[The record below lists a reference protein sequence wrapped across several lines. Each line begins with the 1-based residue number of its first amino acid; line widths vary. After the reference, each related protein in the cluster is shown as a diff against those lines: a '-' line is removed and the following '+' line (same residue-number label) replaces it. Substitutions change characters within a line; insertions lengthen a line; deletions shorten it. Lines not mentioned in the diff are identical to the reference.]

1 METEQPPRGVA
12 PAAAQP
18 PPGGAPAAVLPTDQ
32 PHPGS
37 SGSHLIAGL
46 THAEATVRRDALQQ
60 AERSP
65 IVELAA
71 CAQIIVPMLED
82 REITVREHAATVVA
96 RMLEDQVTCVLPIAA
111 TAIPTLMRRLQSED
125 VATICETL
133 QYLAKMPALDLLA
146 CVNRI
151 VRLRESE
158 DAEVRRCATKVVA
171 VSHDDWFVR
180 RQALFSLANLQP
192 LEAQLPY
199 ASAYVRLL
207 EDIDLELRIEAAGF
221 LAKLLIDEQTRGAP
235 IVTSA
240 MPKLMHKL
248 TDKVATKRWEAL
260 QCLHEMPVEQLVSH
274 AGHIALL
281 LEDHDGVVRRDAATV
296 VAKMLK
302 DERSRAVPALQ
313 EVIPNLISGL
323 LRADWRAR
331 CAALKSLVRMPIEH
345 VLPHASAILHMLS
358 DDVGAV
364 CSEAATL
371 VAKMLAQP
379 QSQDQVPALQATIP
393 ALVMD
398 VVHADWKQRYNALQ
412 CLMKMSSMDLLPHVV
427 ALVPALDADEEYLR
441 RDAAKLFARL
451 MTDPDTCAEAA
462 VTGAISKPIKDLMH
476 KDWQVRCK
484 ALRQLELMPVAQLIP
499 HAQRIARMLDDGNIE
514 VQIAADALASK
525 MVADPDARRVPAIAA
540 TVPKMANRAMVLAA
554 RAQAARI
561 AEKVQE
567 IPGGR
572 PTRAKPARPKIQ
584 VRAVQRSH
592 SSIA

>member
-46 THAEATVRRDALQQ
+46 THAEASVRRDALQQ

-111 TAIPTLMRRLQSED
+111 TAIPTLMHRLQSED

-331 CAALKSLVRMPIEH
+331 CAALKSLVR
-345 VLPHASAILHMLS
+345 
-358 DDVGAV
+358 
-364 CSEAATL
+364 
-371 VAKMLAQP
+371 LA
-379 QSQDQVPALQATIP
+379 
-393 ALVMD
+393 
-398 VVHADWKQRYNALQ
+398 
-412 CLMKMSSMDLLPHVV
+412 C
-427 ALVPALDADEEYLR
+427 
-441 RDAAKLFARL
+441 
-451 MTDPDTCAEAA
+451 
-462 VTGAISKPIKDLMH
+462 G
-476 KDWQVRCK
+476 
-484 ALRQLELMPVAQLIP
+484 
-499 HAQRIARMLDDGNIE
+499 
-514 VQIAADALASK
+514 
-525 MVADPDARRVPAIAA
+525 
-540 TVPKMANRAMVLAA
+540 
-554 RAQAARI
+554 
-561 AEKVQE
+561 
-567 IPGGR
+567 
-572 PTRAKPARPKIQ
+572 
-584 VRAVQRSH
+584 
-592 SSIA
+592 